1 MFRNIQK
8 SKKIVSV
15 FFLFQPRNG
24 ASGGNGSKL
33 HLSCVD
39 TLKKKNTDRNNV
51 VKKALSF
58 SPLSYSRS
66 PLKATEKP

>member
-39 TLKKKNTDRNNV
+39 TLKKKKYRQ
-51 VKKALSF
+51 K
-58 SPLSYSRS
+58 
-66 PLKATEKP
+66 